1 MSEMTESLGS
11 DPAQAWAHR
20 EGLVHMRPLEAA
32 AWTPET
38 VQARLQI
45 AEAFN
50 RFAIGH
56 DEFRIDVVLS
66 CFAEDATFQVSEGHA
81 EPFAT
86 HRGRAAIGD
95 ALTSTIGQQRD
106 QRRHLIA
113 NVVVEHLDSTTA
125 SVLAYGLVSAVG
137 AGFELRLGAS
147 VLYVADMVHEADGCW
162 RFTRFF
168 IGMDKYAGDKPA
180 VGEPLADAP

>member
-1 MSEMTESLGS
+1 MSEQTEQPDGT
-11 DPAQAWAHR
+11 PVQAWAHR
-20 EGLVHMRPLEAA
+20 EGLVHLRPLEAG

-45 AEAFN
+45 AETFN

-66 CFAEDATFQVSEGHA
+66 CFAQDATFCVAEGHA

-86 HRGRAAIGD
+86 HRGRAAIGA

-113 NVVVEHLDSTTA
+113 NITVEHLDATAA

-137 AGFELRLGAS
+137 GGFELRLGAS
-147 VLYVADMVHEADGCW
+147 VLYVADLVLEADGCW

-168 IGMDKYAGDKPA
+168 IGMDSYAGTKPIA
-180 VGEPLADAP
+180 

>member
-1 MSEMTESLGS
+1 MSEKTEQLNGT
-11 DPAQAWAHR
+11 PAQAWAHR
-20 EGLVHMRPLEAA
+20 EGLVHLRPLAA
-32 AWTPET
+32 GAWTPET

-45 AEAFN
+45 AETFN

-66 CFAEDATFQVSEGHA
+66 CFTEDATFCVAEGHA

-86 HRGRAAIGD
+86 HRGRPAIGA
-95 ALTSTIGQQRD
+95 ALTSTIGQQGD

-113 NVVVEHLDSTTA
+113 NITVEHLDAATA

-137 AGFELRLGAS
+137 AGSELRLGAS
-147 VLYVADMVHEADGCW
+147 VLYVADLVLEADGCW

-168 IGMDKYAGDKPA
+168 IGMDAYAGTKPL
-180 VGEPLADAP
+180 E

>member
-1 MSEMTESLGS
+1 MSEMAESRASG
-11 DPAQAWAHR
+11 PAQAWAHR
-20 EGLVHMRPLEAA
+20 EGLVHMRPLESA

-56 DEFRIDVVLS
+56 DEFRIDVVVS
-66 CFAEDATFQVSEGHA
+66 CFAEDATFQVAEGHA
-81 EPFAT
+81 EPFTT
-86 HRGRAAIGD
+86 HRGRSAIGD
-95 ALTSTIGQQRD
+95 ALTSTIGQQGD

-113 NVVVEHLDSTTA
+113 NVVVERLDSTTA

-137 AGFELRLGAS
+137 AGLELRLGAS
-147 VLYVADMVHEADGCW
+147 VLYVADMAHEADGCW
-162 RFTRFF
+162 RFTRLF

-180 VGEPLADAP
+180 AGKPPADAP